1 MTNQTLDNNK
11 RIAKNAF
18 LLYIRMLFL
27 MIISLCTSRVI
38 LHALGVVDY
47 GIHNVVGGVIAMLNF
62 INNSLSAASS
72 RFITYDIGQGNLDVM
87 KKTFGNIL
95 CIHFIIAGFIL
106 LIGETIGLWFMMT
119 QLQIPENRYVA
130 AFWVYQFSV
139 FTSIISIISVPYNA
153 AIIGHEKMS
162 AFAYISI
169 IEAVLKLLI
178 VVFLIILPFDKLIIY
193 AIMLFMIQVIVRLV
207 YGIYCKKNF
216 EEVNAKIKFD
226 KKIFNKIFSFAGW
239 TMTGNLAV
247 MGYTQGLNILLN
259 IFYGPAVN
267 AARGLAV
274 QVQTACRQFCA
285 NFQMA
290 LNPQLTK
297 SYAQGNLP
305 EMHNLLNKSSKF
317 SYYILFIITLPLLFE
332 TDFILKLWLSEVP
345 NHTSNFLRL
354 ILITG
359 LIYSLANPLIVSVH
373 ATGDIKKFQIIE
385 GFMLLTIVPISY
397 ICYKLWKIEPEC
409 FFVIHLVVEFVTQY
423 ARLKIVLPMINMELQ
438 SYIKNVVFPVLLVT
452 AITPIIPYILYFS
465 CAKGF
470 GSFIL
475 ICMTCTIL
483 NVITIYTLGLS
494 KGERKFFKN
503 KLSQYIMKHE

>member
-1 MTNQTLDNNK
+1 MEC
-11 RIAKNAF
+11 R
-18 LLYIRMLFL
+18 Y
-27 MIISLCTSRVI
+27 TS
-38 LHALGVVDY
+38 
-47 GIHNVVGGVIAMLNF
+47 
-62 INNSLSAASS
+62 
-72 RFITYDIGQGNLDVM
+72 
-87 KKTFGNIL
+87 KK
-95 CIHFIIAGFIL
+95 
-106 LIGETIGLWFMMT
+106 
-119 QLQIPENRYVA
+119 Q
-130 AFWVYQFSV
+130 
-139 FTSIISIISVPYNA
+139 
-153 AIIGHEKMS
+153 
-162 AFAYISI
+162 
-169 IEAVLKLLI
+169 LKLVARSIKYQDDL
-178 VVFLIILPFDKLIIY
+178 Y
-193 AIMLFMIQVIVRLV
+193 ASTTER
-207 YGIYCKKNF
+207 
-216 EEVNAKIKFD
+216 IKRQ
-226 KKIFNKIFSFAGW
+226 S
-239 TMTGNLAV
+239 L
-247 MGYTQGLNILLN
+247 
-259 IFYGPAVN
+259 FYGPAVN